1 MVEVGSTVVE
11 VFGHVGEGF
20 VAELTFVKG
29 VCSVGLPARHKD
41 GQM

>member
-1 MVEVGSTVVE
+1 MVPVSPAVVE

-29 VCSVGLPARHKD
+29 VCHMRLPERN
-41 GQM
+41 QTES